1 MAEGLGYGRD
11 ISTSSALSQR
21 PAHGNRTEGLHIKSA
36 GSEVSFR
43 SKKFQDIFEKCVDE
57 MGQFLFKDYRA
68 EPIA

>member
-1 MAEGLGYGRD
+1 METGLRD
-11 ISTSSALSQR
+11 FISSLPEA
-21 PAHGNRTEGLHIKSA
+21 K
-36 GSEVSFR
+36 VSFR